1 MKNTPLGVSQSF
13 ITIFILLSSQLLSQ
27 EISGIVQD
35 SDGNP
40 LIGANVIILGGE
52 MGMATDENGTFSF
65 EKTSNKDLQIM
76 ASYIGYKS
84 KTLHFV
90 SGDILTDIS
99 FTLLRKH
106 LFGKE
111 VTVLA
116 RRREESIKDVPVS
129 MVAISENMIREMGA
143 SSLEDL
149 TSVVPNVF
157 TYEEQ
162 TSTSF
167 NIRGIT
173 GGARNP
179 GMSSAEGVY
188 LDGVIMGR
196 PEFIATDMVD
206 IKSVEFLRGP
216 QGTLFGRNTVSGA
229 INMISTKPGPT
240 HSKSALFEIGQNGYQ
255 KIRLAINSRLNEK
268 VFTRFSIYDFKWDGY
283 LKNAFNNSQEKF
295 KNNTGVRWAIRA
307 IPSSKLTLDF
317 SLDYYKEDLNKIA
330 GHISDW
336 RYTSSS
342 PGYDGLPLDSLY
354 YSLDSI
360 DITDDGIY
368 SFNNDT
374 TGVLNRLLLGATFN
388 MNYEIKNRLNIVG
401 LVSWRKSDVSWFN
414 DEDHTGIK
422 MLNGYWDNQG
432 DQTMVELKL
441 MSNQNKKITWLSG
454 LFYYN
459 LYHYLNG
466 PVYPQPYFFHYATG
480 IPMFIAKNYTDQIVA
495 PEGGGNTASVG
506 LYGSADIQVSEKLSF
521 TLGARYSTDK
531 MRFKYRQIGIPSFGY
546 ITFPEDTSGDGVPDS
561 YFDSTK
567 TWSAFT
573 PTLNVR
579 YAYSPEFNMFGTI
592 SKGYK
597 SGGFNADYISSI
609 KSVTEPFKPE
619 QIINYEAGFKLGNES
634 NTLFINSALYRMEYK
649 DMQVSQFQD
658 LFEGYSISNAGSST
672 ITGFEIDFSSR
683 LLRKALTLTGG
694 YGQTEAIFNEFHDG
708 YFNGDWDDGELF
720 TDENG
725 NGEYDSGEEFIDQD
739 NNFSGEHIS
748 MYPKRTWSIVADFRV
763 PINANLMFVSQ
774 LRSDFIDEKLSQLTI
789 DKDANLLR
797 DDARTLV
804 NGHIGIAAEKWDISL
819 WGENLFNTEYIVEQG
834 INGYMGFIEQ
844 LWGQPRLLG
853 LRISY
858 RM

>member
-1 MKNTPLGVSQSF
+1 MIHAFSRISQS
-13 ITIFILLSSQLLSQ
+13 IILSIIFLGSPLLSQ

-40 LIGANVIILGGE
+40 LVGANVIIVDEE
-52 MGMATDENGTFSF
+52 MGLATDNKGTFFF
-65 EKTSNKDLQIM
+65 ENVPNKNAQIM
-76 ASYIGYKS
+76 VSYIGYKTE
-84 KTLHFV
+84 TLFV
-90 SGDILTDIS
+90 SEGDILTGLIV
-99 FTLLRKH
+99 TLLRKD

-111 VTVLA
+111 VTVVA

-129 MVAISENMIREMGA
+129 MVAISEDMIREIGA
-143 SSLEDL
+143 TSLEDL
-149 TSVVPNVF
+149 TSVVPNIYTV
-157 TYEEQ
+157 EEQ
-162 TSTSF
+162 TALSF

-229 INMISTKPGPT
+229 INMISAKPGPT
-240 HSKSALFEIGQNGYQ
+240 HSRSALIETGQNGYQ
-255 KIRLAINSRLNEK
+255 KIRLAINRRLNEK
-268 VFTRFSIYDFKWDGY
+268 VFTRFSVYDFKWDGY
-283 LKNAFNNSQEKF
+283 LNNAFNNSQEKF

-317 SLDYYKEDLNKIA
+317 SLDYYKEDLNKVA

-336 RYTSSS
+336 RMDSGS
-342 PGYDGLPLDSLY
+342 PSYDDKPLDSLY
-354 YSLDSI
+354 YTMDSV
-360 DITDDGIY
+360 DITDNGIY
-368 SFNNDT
+368 SYNNDT
-374 TGVLNRLLLGATFN
+374 TGVLNRLLSGATFN
-388 MNYEIKNRLNIVG
+388 LNYKINEEFNLEG

-422 MLNGYWDNQG
+422 MLNGKWDNQG
-432 DQTMVELKL
+432 DQTMVELRML
-441 MSNQNKKITWLSG
+441 STSNKKVSWLAG

-459 LYHYLNG
+459 LYHYLSG

-480 IPMFIAKNYTDQIVA
+480 IPMFIAKNYTDQVVE

-506 LYGSADIQVSEKLSF
+506 LYGSTDIQLSEKLSL

-531 MRFKYRQIGIPSFGY
+531 MRFKYRQVGIPSFGY

-573 PTLNVR
+573 PTINIK
-579 YAYSPEFNMFGTI
+579 YEYSPEFNMFGTI

-597 SGGFNADYISSI
+597 SGGFNADYISSVE
-609 KSVTEPFKPE
+609 SVTEPFKPE
-619 QIINYEAGFKLGNES
+619 QIINYEAGFKLGNQS
-634 NTLFINSALYRMEYK
+634 NTLFINSAIYRMEYK

-683 LLRKALTLTGG
+683 LFKKALTLTGG

-708 YFNGDWDDGELF
+708 YFNGDWDEGESF

-725 NGEYDSGEEFIDQD
+725 NGEYDSDEAFIDED
-739 NNFSGEHIS
+739 TNFSGVHIS

-763 PINANLMFVSQ
+763 PINANMMFVSQ
-774 LRSDFIDEKLSQLTI
+774 LRSNFLDEKLSQLTT

-804 NGHIGIAAEKWDISL
+804 NGHIGIAGEKWDISF

-853 LRISY
+853 IRISH